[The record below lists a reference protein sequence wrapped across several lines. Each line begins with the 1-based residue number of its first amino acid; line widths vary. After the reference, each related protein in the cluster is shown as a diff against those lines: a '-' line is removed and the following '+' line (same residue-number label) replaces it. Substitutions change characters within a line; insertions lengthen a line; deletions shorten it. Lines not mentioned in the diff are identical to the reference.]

1 MKHMEMK
8 ISQPIFGILVVST
21 KNKFTKI
28 FNEPGISIWKICAL
42 IQGTEGG
49 TKINYKF

>member
-28 FNEPGISIWKICAL
+28 LMSRALVFEKFVRSYREPKVE
-42 IQGTEGG
+42 Q
-49 TKINYKF
+49 K